1 MDLRHLNAFLAV
13 AEELSVTR
21 AAARL
26 HMSQPPLSR
35 AIRQLEEELGVTL
48 FVRHRHGVTL
58 TDQGRQ
64 LLDAARRLDA
74 AANEFL
80 DVARSVTGGEATRLR
95 IGIAGGLWEV
105 VNQVRLAYIDRRGRV
120 PLEAKDVN
128 CQQVIERELRE
139 HTLDIAFTR
148 APAPAPELHSEPLF
162 QEQLVVVLSE
172 DTPLSLRRSL
182 RISDL
187 AGERLLLWDRHVLPR
202 AYDMI
207 HELYARAGVTPE
219 MRATP
224 GAGPYNPAG
233 FLLVAE
239 GEGIYIGI
247 DAPPTTPRDTTGVA
261 VVPLEEPGAA
271 IDVCLT
277 WRKHETSAP
286 VLQFVEAAR
295 EVYPAAAVTVTA
307 LPRVVGSRQAS

>member
-26 HMSQPPLSR
+26 HVSQPPLSR
-35 AIRQLEEELGVTL
+35 SIRQLEEELGVTL

-80 DVARSVTGGEATRLR
+80 DVARSVTGTGATRLR

-105 VNQVRLAYIDRRGRV
+105 VNQVRLAYIDRSGRV
-120 PLEAKDVN
+120 PLEAKDVS

-139 HTLDIAFTR
+139 RTLDVAFTR
-148 APAPAPELHSEPLF
+148 APAPAAGLHSEPLF

-172 DTPLSLRRSL
+172 DNPLSRRRSL
-182 RISDL
+182 QMSDL
-187 AGERLLLWDRHVLPR
+187 ARERLLLWDRHVLPG
-202 AYDMI
+202 AYDI
-207 HELYARAGVTPE
+207 ILQLYERAGVTPDT
-219 MRATP
+219 RATP

-239 GEGIYIGI
+239 GHGIYIGI
-247 DAPPTTPRDTTGVA
+247 DAPPTTAHDTSGVA

-277 WRKHETSAP
+277 WRKNETSAP

-295 EVYPAAAVTVTA
+295 EVYPAAVTVSA
-307 LPRVVGSRQAS
+307 LSRAALGSRQAF